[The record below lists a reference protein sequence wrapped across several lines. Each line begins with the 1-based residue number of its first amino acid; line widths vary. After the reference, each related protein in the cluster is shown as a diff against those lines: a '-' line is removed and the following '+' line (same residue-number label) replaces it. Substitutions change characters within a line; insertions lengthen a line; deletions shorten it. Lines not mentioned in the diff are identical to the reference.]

1 MILRLFSVLLRLN
14 AMNEFQ
20 YRANFFLQLVQSA
33 LELVT
38 GLAGL
43 ALVFQHTQLLAGWEP
58 AELLTV
64 LGVYLFFMGF
74 LNFGV
79 TPNLYRLMESVQ
91 EGTLDQTLAR
101 PVDAQLLVSI
111 SQFQI
116 WKLIDVVQ
124 GIAVILAS
132 VYLRGASVG
141 MADAGAFALALL
153 CGGALIY
160 SVWFILACSAFW
172 FVRVWSVMDVLEGVS
187 LAGRWPMGIYPGWLQ
202 IGLTFLIPVGV
213 AVTVP
218 AQALTGRL
226 TAAALGLLVGL
237 AVVGFVAARLIWRRG
252 LRAYSGASA

>member
-1 MILRLFSVLLRLN
+1 VLARLVRVLLRLN
-14 AMNEFQ
+14 AMNELQ

-33 LELVT
+33 LGLVT
-38 GLAGL
+38 GVAGL

-74 LNFGV
+74 LNAGV
-79 TPNLYRLMESVQ
+79 TPNLYRLMESV
-91 EGTLDQTLAR
+91 EDGTLDQTLAR
-101 PVDAQLLVSI
+101 PVDSQLLVSI

-124 GIAVILAS
+124 GAGVIAFS
-132 VYLRGASVG
+132 VYLRGATVG
-141 MADAGAFALALL
+141 IADAAAFALALL
-153 CGGALIY
+153 SGAALIY

-172 FVRVWSVMDVLEGVS
+172 FVRVWSVMDLLDGIS
-187 LAGRWPMGIYPGWLQ
+187 LAGRWPMGIYPSWLQ
-202 IGLTFLIPVGV
+202 IGLTFLVPVGV

-226 TAAALGLLVGL
+226 TVGGLGLLVGL
-237 AVVGFVAARLIWRRG
+237 ALASLVAARWIWRRG
-252 LRAYSGASA
+252 LRTYSGASA